1 MDDWNGVDMAHRTT
15 DPPEAA
21 SLPLPRL
28 RDLSER
34 QVRGA
39 DCVYGCGAALTA
51 VTAVPLRERRIRL
64 LDSHISIFPRAC
76 EACAAL
82 AEEAL
87 TRPCPL
93 CDRPLAPKQR
103 VERAMLPTDSGPDRP
118 AIVHADPC
126 PDDEDGG
133 AR

>member
-1 MDDWNGVDMAHRTT
+1 MANATT
-15 DPPEAA
+15 DHPGAA

-28 RDLSER
+28 KDLSER

-39 DCVYGCGAALTA
+39 DCVYGCGTALTA

-64 LDSHISIFPRAC
+64 LDGHVTIFPRAC
-76 EACAAL
+76 EPCATLARDAL
-82 AEEAL
+82 DG
-87 TRPCPL
+87 PCPL
-93 CDRPLAPKQR
+93 CDHPLTSRQK

-126 PDDEDGG
+126 PEDGEDG
-133 AR
+133 EQR